1 MRDEYYYEYEPD
13 SFYCYPGTYVLKNK
27 LNILDENE
35 LKTAEREI
43 TSLRT
48 AQALTSRIKGSFD
61 FNHLA
66 KIHSFLFG
74 DIYDWAGNIRT
85 VNISKGN
92 QFCLCQFIQNQMD
105 EIFQKLKNE
114 NYLKDYKDRDEVAKR
129 LAYYL
134 GEINSIHPFRE
145 GNGRTQRMFIE
156 HLAVSLSY
164 RLDFMKITSS
174 EMLEASAHAFILD
187 YTLMEELMIRAL
199 SIDTD
204 EL

>member
-1 MRDEYYYEYEPD
+1 MGDEYYYEYEQD
-13 SFYCYPGTYVLKNK
+13 SFYCYPGTFVLKNK

-48 AQALTSRIKGSFD
+48 AQALTSRIEGSFD
-61 FNHLA
+61 FKHLA
-66 KIHSFLFG
+66 KIHNFLFG
-74 DIYDWAGNIRT
+74 DIYEWAGTIRT

-92 QFCLCQFIQNQMD
+92 QFCLCQFIQSQMD
-105 EIFQKLKNE
+105 EIFQKLMNE
-114 NYLKDYKDRDEVAKR
+114 NYLKDYKNKNEVAKR

-156 HLAVSLSY
+156 HLAASLSY

-174 EMLEASAHAFILD
+174 EMLMASAQAFILD